1 MKFKDLNKIKNGIV
15 KIGTT
20 IILIFSIS
28 LNSIFISFGNVN
40 YSNNTQIQILNEVN
54 EEVKTQNGFTLLE
67 NQKDVKNW
75 LAKQKVSRRITKL
88 QVHHMDLPNYSTW
101 EKTDKKLFS
110 EPHFGRTQ
118 SLDSYGK
125 SKWGSGASDGHGHHI
140 AQHFNVFPDGKITT
154 GRNLNST
161 PIGIRGWN
169 TGAICIEIYGCFDK
183 GHDKMSS
190 AQKEAVIYLYG
201 ELCKRFDIPVNTT
214 HIRPHCWFTA
224 GGTYL
229 GKYNPNRSAK
239 TCPGTNFWGYGC
251 STEGFAKFIADIK
264 NYVNGKGIKVPVIKK
279 VDRTGEKDVPNY
291 KVKVITDTLNVRYG
305 ASTSY
310 DKIYALK
317 KGDEVVITHE
327 KDGWGLIQG
336 AKGWISLN
344 KKYVKKVKVK
354 KDDEVKKD
362 TDTKKNEEKNE
373 TTFYRVVTGSYSD
386 RDNAIVEQDKLKKL
400 GYDAF
405 LVTAEVNKK
414 IIFRVVAE
422 SFEDKKD
429 AENLIAQLK
438 KKGYDPF
445 IVIYVKN
452 NKN

>member
-28 LNSIFISFGNVN
+28 LNSIFISFGNIN
-40 YSNNTQIQILNEVN
+40 YSNDTQILNEVN

-67 NQKDVKNW
+67 NAKEVRDW

-88 QVHHMDLPNYSTW
+88 QVHHMDLPNYNTW
-101 EKTDKKLFS
+101 KKTDKKLFD

-118 SLDSYGK
+118 SLNSYGK
-125 SKWGSGASDGHGHHI
+125 STWGSGASDGHGHYI

-169 TGAICIEIYGCFDK
+169 TNAICIEIYGCFDK
-183 GHDKMSS
+183 GKDTMTKE
-190 AQKEAVIYLYG
+190 QKEAVVYLYG

-229 GKYNPNRSAK
+229 GKYNPSRSAK
-239 TCPGTNFWGYGC
+239 TCPGTAFWGYGC
-251 STEGFAKFIADIK
+251 SPDGFAHFIKDVK
-264 NYVNGKGIKVPVIKK
+264 NYVNGKKEEPKV
-279 VDRTGEKDVPNY
+279 VDRSGEKDVPNY
-291 KVKVITDTLNVRYG
+291 TVQVITDTLNVRYG

-310 DKIYALK
+310 DKISTLK
-317 KGDEVVITHE
+317 KGDKVVITHE
-327 KDGWGLIQG
+327 KDDWGLIQG

-344 KKYVKKVKVK
+344 DKYVKKVEIK
-354 KDDEVKKD
+354 KEDKVKKD
-362 TDTKKNEEKNE
+362 TDTKKDESQESE

-386 RDNAIVEQDKLKKL
+386 RDNAIVEQNKLKKL

-405 LVTAEVNKK
+405 LVTAKVNKK

-422 SFEDKKD
+422 SFKDKKD
-429 AENLIAQLK
+429 AENLITQLK

-452 NKN
+452 NTN

>member
-28 LNSIFISFGNVN
+28 LNSIFISFGNIN
-40 YSNNTQIQILNEVN
+40 YSNDTQILNEVN

-67 NQKDVKNW
+67 NAKEVRDW
-75 LAKQKVSRRITKL
+75 LAKQKVSRKITKL
-88 QVHHMDLPNYSTW
+88 QVHHMDLPNYNTW
-101 EKTDKKLFS
+101 KKTDKKLFD

-118 SLDSYGK
+118 SLNSYGK
-125 SKWGSGASDGHGHHI
+125 STWGSGASDGHGHYI

-169 TGAICIEIYGCFDK
+169 TNAICIEIYGCFDK
-183 GHDKMSS
+183 GKDTMTKE
-190 AQKEAVIYLYG
+190 QKEAVVYLYG
-201 ELCKRFDIPVNTT
+201 ELAKRFDIPVNTT

-229 GKYNPNRSAK
+229 GKYNPSRSAK
-239 TCPGTNFWGYGC
+239 TCPGTAFWGYGC
-251 STEGFAKFIADIK
+251 SPDGFAHFIKDVK
-264 NYVNGKGIKVPVIKK
+264 NYVNGKKEEPKV
-279 VDRTGEKDVPNY
+279 VDRSGEKDVPNY
-291 KVKVITDTLNVRYG
+291 TVQVITDTLNVRYG

-310 DKIYALK
+310 DKISTLK
-317 KGDEVVITHE
+317 KGDKVVITHE
-327 KDGWGLIQG
+327 KDNWGLIQG

-344 KKYVKKVKVK
+344 DKYVKKVEVK
-354 KDDEVKKD
+354 KEDEAKKD
-362 TDTKKNEEKNE
+362 TDTKKDESQESE

-405 LVTAEVNKK
+405 LVTAKVNKK

-422 SFEDKKD
+422 SFKDKKD

-452 NKN
+452 NTN

>member
-28 LNSIFISFGNVN
+28 LNSIFISFGNIN
-40 YSNNTQIQILNEVN
+40 YSNDTQILNEVN

-67 NQKDVKNW
+67 NAKEVRDW

-118 SLDSYGK
+118 SLNSYGK
-125 SKWGSGASDGHGHHI
+125 STWGSGASDGHGHYI

-169 TGAICIEIYGCFDK
+169 TNAICIEIYGCFDK
-183 GHDKMSS
+183 GKDTMTKE
-190 AQKEAVIYLYG
+190 QKEAVVYLYG

-229 GKYNPNRSAK
+229 GKYNPSRSAK
-239 TCPGTNFWGYGC
+239 TCPGTAFWGYGC
-251 STEGFAKFIADIK
+251 SPDGFAHFIKDVK
-264 NYVNGKGIKVPVIKK
+264 NYVNGKKEEPKV
-279 VDRTGEKDVPNY
+279 VDRSGEKDVPNY
-291 KVKVITDTLNVRYG
+291 TVQVITDTLNVRYG
-305 ASTSY
+305 AGTSY
-310 DKIYALK
+310 DKISTLK
-317 KGDEVVITHE
+317 KGDKVVITHE
-327 KDGWGLIQG
+327 KDDWGLIQG

-344 KKYVKKVKVK
+344 DKYVKKVEIK
-354 KDDEVKKD
+354 KEDESKKD
-362 TDTKKNEEKNE
+362 TDTKKDESQESE
-373 TTFYRVVTGSYSD
+373 TTFYRVITGSYSD

-405 LVTAEVNKK
+405 LVTAKVNKK

-422 SFEDKKD
+422 SFKDKKD

-452 NKN
+452 NTN

>member
-28 LNSIFISFGNVN
+28 LNSIFISFGNIN
-40 YSNNTQIQILNEVN
+40 YSNDTQILNEVN

-67 NQKDVKNW
+67 NAKEVRDW
-75 LAKQKVSRRITKL
+75 LARQKVTRKITKL
-88 QVHHMDLPNYSTW
+88 QVHHMDLPNYKTW
-101 EKTDKKLFS
+101 EKTDKKLFD

-118 SLDSYGK
+118 SLNSYGK
-125 SKWGSGASDGHGHHI
+125 STWGSGASDGHGHYI

-169 TGAICIEIYGCFDK
+169 TNAICIEIYGCFDK
-183 GHDKMSS
+183 GKDTMTKE
-190 AQKEAVIYLYG
+190 QKEAVVYLYG
-201 ELCKRFDIPVNTT
+201 ELAKRFDIPVNTA

-229 GKYNPNRSAK
+229 GKYNPSRSAK
-239 TCPGTNFWGYGC
+239 TCPGTAFWGYGC
-251 STEGFAKFIADIK
+251 SPEGFAHFIKDVK
-264 NYVNGKGIKVPVIKK
+264 NYVNGKKEEPKV
-279 VDRTGEKDVPNY
+279 VDRSGEKDVPNY
-291 KVKVITDTLNVRYG
+291 TVQVITDTLNVRYG

-310 DKIYALK
+310 DKISTLK
-317 KGDEVVITHE
+317 KGDKVVITHE

-344 KKYVKKVKVK
+344 DKYVKKVEIK
-354 KDDEVKKD
+354 KEDEVKKD
-362 TDTKKNEEKNE
+362 TDTKKDESQESE

-405 LVTAEVNKK
+405 LVTAKVNKK

-422 SFEDKKD
+422 SFKDKKD

-452 NKN
+452 NTN

>member
-28 LNSIFISFGNVN
+28 LNSIFISFGNIN
-40 YSNNTQIQILNEVN
+40 YSNDTQILNEVN

-67 NQKDVKNW
+67 NAKEVRDW

-101 EKTDKKLFS
+101 EKTDKKLFD

-118 SLDSYGK
+118 SLDDYGK
-125 SKWGSGASDGHGHHI
+125 RTWKSGDGHGHFI

-154 GRNLNST
+154 GRNLNSK
-161 PIGIRGWN
+161 PIGIKEWN

-183 GHDKMSS
+183 GKDTMTKE
-190 AQKEAVIYLYG
+190 QKKAVIYLYG

-224 GGTYL
+224 RGTYL
-229 GKYNPNRSAK
+229 GKYNPSRSAK
-239 TCPGTNFWGYGC
+239 TCPGTAFWGYGC
-251 STEGFAKFIADIK
+251 SPDGFAHFIKDVK
-264 NYVNGKGIKVPVIKK
+264 NYVNGKKEEPKV
-279 VDRTGEKDVPNY
+279 VDRSGEKDVPNY

-310 DKIYALK
+310 DKISTLK

-344 KKYVKKVKVK
+344 DKYVKKVEVK
-354 KDDEVKKD
+354 KEDEVKKD
-362 TDTKKNEEKNE
+362 TDTKKDETQESE

-400 GYDAF
+400 GYNAF
-405 LVTAEVNKK
+405 LVTAKVNKK

-422 SFEDKKD
+422 SFKDKKD
-429 AENLIAQLK
+429 AENLITQLK

-445 IVIYVKN
+445 IVIYVK
-452 NKN
+452 K

>member
-28 LNSIFISFGNVN
+28 LNSIFISFGNIN
-40 YSNNTQIQILNEVN
+40 YSNDTQILNEVN

-67 NQKDVKNW
+67 NAKEVKDW
-75 LAKQKVSRRITKL
+75 LAKQKVTRKITKL
-88 QVHHMDLPNYSTW
+88 QVHHMDLPSYSTW
-101 EKTDKKLFS
+101 EKTDKKLFD

-118 SLDSYGK
+118 SLNSYGK
-125 SKWGSGASDGHGHHI
+125 STWGSGASDGHGHYI

-169 TGAICIEIYGCFDK
+169 TNAICIEIYGCFDK
-183 GHDKMSS
+183 GKDTMTKE
-190 AQKEAVIYLYG
+190 QKKAVVYLYG

-229 GKYNPNRSAK
+229 GKYNPSRSAK
-239 TCPGTNFWGYGC
+239 TCPGTAFWGYGC
-251 STEGFAKFIADIK
+251 SADGFAHFIKDVK
-264 NYVNGKGIKVPVIKK
+264 NYVDGKKEEPKV
-279 VDRTGEKDVPNY
+279 VDRSGEKDVPNY
-291 KVKVITDTLNVRYG
+291 TVQVITDTLNVRYG

-310 DKIYALK
+310 DKISTLK
-317 KGDEVVITHE
+317 KGDKVVITHE
-327 KDGWGLIQG
+327 KDNWGLIQG

-344 KKYVKKVKVK
+344 DKYVKKVEVK
-354 KDDEVKKD
+354 KEDEAKKD
-362 TDTKKNEEKNE
+362 TDTKKDESQESE

-386 RDNAIVEQDKLKKL
+386 RDNAIVEQNKLKKL

-405 LVTAEVNKK
+405 LVTTKVNKK

-422 SFEDKKD
+422 SFKDKKD
-429 AENLIAQLK
+429 AENLITQLK

-452 NKN
+452 NTN

>member
-1 MKFKDLNKIKNGIV
+1 M
-15 KIGTT
+15 
-20 IILIFSIS
+20 
-28 LNSIFISFGNVN
+28 
-40 YSNNTQIQILNEVN
+40 
-54 EEVKTQNGFTLLE
+54 KTQNGFTLLE
-67 NQKDVKNW
+67 NAKDVRNW
-75 LAKQKVSRRITKL
+75 LAKQKVTRNINKL
-88 QVHHMDLPNYSTW
+88 QVHHMDLPNYNTW
-101 EKTDKKLFS
+101 YKTDVKLFD

-118 SLDSYGK
+118 SLDDYGK
-125 SKWGSGASDGHGHHI
+125 RTWKYNDGHGHYI
-140 AQHFNVFPDGKITT
+140 AQHFNVFLDGKITT

-190 AQKEAVIYLYG
+190 AQKEAVVYLYG

-229 GKYNPNRSAK
+229 GKYNPSRSAK
-239 TCPGTNFWGYGC
+239 TCPGTAFWGYGC
-251 STEGFAKFIADIK
+251 SPDGFAHFIKDVK
-264 NYVNGKGIKVPVIKK
+264 NYVNGKKEEPKV
-279 VDRTGEKDVPNY
+279 VDRSGEKDVPNY
-291 KVKVITDTLNVRYG
+291 TVQVITDTLNVRYG

-310 DKIYALK
+310 DKISTLK
-317 KGDEVVITHE
+317 KGDKVVITHE
-327 KDGWGLIQG
+327 KDDWGLIQG

-344 KKYVKKVKVK
+344 EKYVKKVEIK
-354 KDDEVKKD
+354 KEDEVKKD
-362 TDTKKNEEKNE
+362 TDTKKDESQESE

-405 LVTAEVNKK
+405 LVTAKVNKK

-422 SFEDKKD
+422 SFKDKKD
-429 AENLIAQLK
+429 AENLITQLK

-452 NKN
+452 NTN

>member
-28 LNSIFISFGNVN
+28 LNSIFISFGNIN

-101 EKTDKKLFS
+101 EKTDKRLFS

-251 STEGFAKFIADIK
+251 SSEGFAHFIKDVR
-264 NYVNGKGIKVPVIKK
+264 NYVNGKKAEPKT
-279 VDRTGEKDVPNY
+279 VDKDGKDVPNY
-291 KVKVITDTLNVRYG
+291 TVQIITDTLNVRYG

-310 DKIYALK
+310 DKISTLK
-317 KGDEVVITHE
+317 KGDKVVITHE

-354 KDDEVKKD
+354 KDEVKKD
-362 TDTKKNEEKNE
+362 TDTKKDEEKDE

-405 LVTAEVNKK
+405 LVTAEVDKK

-452 NKN
+452 NTN